1 MPEYQIIV
9 TFVFT
14 HKISKKQEEEGTLIP
29 HSTIVKNVNQLLK
42 DKDYSV
48 EEQGM

>member
-1 MPEYQIIV
+1 MSEYQIIV

-14 HKISKKQEEEGTLIP
+14 HNISKKQEKEGTPIP
-29 HSTIVKNVNQLLK
+29 HSIIVKKVNQLLK

-48 EEQGM
+48 EEQEE